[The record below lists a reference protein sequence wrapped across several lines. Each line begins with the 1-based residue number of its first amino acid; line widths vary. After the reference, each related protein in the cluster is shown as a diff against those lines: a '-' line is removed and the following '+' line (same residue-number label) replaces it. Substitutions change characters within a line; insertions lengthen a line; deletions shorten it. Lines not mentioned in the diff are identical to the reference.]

1 MILCQRGFTSSK
13 KIKQWVE
20 TKLVSGFMQMSK
32 LLPSLWVLNSFS
44 WEMMSNPIF
53 PSLATNAWKS
63 ICMTIQSVF
72 LQTIKSIQPCIGIEC
87 YKILRFPKRC
97 ERKKHMFFFKMWF
110 TNACP
115 PHVLVYF
122 IPYHIQ
128 LTKSSL
134 PGVVWPW
141 SLVCHCGWVWF
152 YMKAQLSWWPGSLAR
167 W

>member
-1 MILCQRGFTSSK
+1 MPGKAF
-13 KIKQWVE
+13 
-20 TKLVSGFMQMSK
+20 
-32 LLPSLWVLNSFS
+32 
-44 WEMMSNPIF
+44 
-53 PSLATNAWKS
+53 AWPF
-63 ICMTIQSVF
+63 QVFF
-72 LQTIKSIQPCIGIEC
+72 LQTIKSIQHCMGIEC
-87 YKILRFPKRC
+87 YKILRFPKT
-97 ERKKHMFFFKMWF
+97 EMWKKKHMFFFKMWF

-152 YMKAQLSWWPGSLAR
+152 YMKAQLSWWPGSLAFR
-167 W
+167 WWFRADFLECSPRKLGKILEFSPRKLGKIPILTKKLCEWVEITN